1 MGCKSCMAKMY
12 SMDEYGQVCNIVSK
26 RGRKK
31 KSDRK
36 KSGLFQGL
44 NLPMPGLKERE
55 GGKKWRKKKVALHK
69 IEPRSTDTNGYRS
82 MIRLE

>member
-12 SMDEYGQVCNIVSK
+12 SMGEYGQVCNIVSK

-31 KSDRK
+31 RVTGK
-36 KSGLFQGL
+36 KWPLPGTE
-44 NLPMPGLKERE
+44 PMPGG